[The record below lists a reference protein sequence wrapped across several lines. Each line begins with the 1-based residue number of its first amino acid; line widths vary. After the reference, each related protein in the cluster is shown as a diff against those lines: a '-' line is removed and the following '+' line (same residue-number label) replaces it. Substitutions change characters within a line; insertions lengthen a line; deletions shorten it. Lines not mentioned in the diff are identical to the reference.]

1 MPKRPSYVRL
11 LLPRAVKIA
20 SERLS
25 RVLDDIGLTY
35 EIESYL
41 ETPYE
46 KTFKILVEGF
56 VVNSIHIG
64 TCYDTTERFK
74 DKSFYPDLT
83 VDPLELLAL
92 QPDVFHGYLPCDYEE
107 IMGESREAF
116 LEGLVD
122 RGDTPLLS
130 EDMYHKLL
138 EWESKFNAMPT
149 PYSGSIDVNY
159 FKNLK
164 TAEPF
169 IRDEIKLAK
178 AYNIVTGHKTAEE
191 I

>member
-1 MPKRPSYVRL
+1 MPKRPSYLRL

-35 EIESYL
+35 EVESYL
-41 ETPYE
+41 GTAYE
-46 KTFKILVEGF
+46 KTFKILVENY
-56 VVNSIHIG
+56 VVSMVHVG
-64 TCYDTTERFK
+64 TYYDTTERFK
-74 DKSFYPDLT
+74 NKSFYPDLT

-92 QPDVFHGYLPCDYEE
+92 QPEVFHGYLPCGYEK
-107 IMGESREAF
+107 IMEENREKF
-116 LEGLVD
+116 LDGQDEAGAVPIF
-122 RGDTPLLS
+122 T
-130 EDMYHKLL
+130 EEMYHKLL
-138 EWESKFNAMPT
+138 EWESKFNDMPT
-149 PYSGSIDVNY
+149 PYSGSVDVNY

-169 IRDEIKLAK
+169 IRDQIKLSS
-178 AYNIVTGHKTAEE
+178 AYNKVTGHKTAEE